1 MEISGDRQLKYNL
14 MKMFLKRPNSLAD
27 TKVNNK
33 LLVQEEYS
41 LEDLFFA
48 KYDPLFIENITK
60 K

>member
-14 MKMFLKRPNSLAD
+14 MKMFLKRPKSLVD
-27 TKVNNK
+27 TKTNNK
-33 LLVQEEYS
+33 LLVQEGNS

-48 KYDPLFIENITK
+48 KYDPLFLENITK